1 MEVYLLIFDKL
12 KQIFK
17 GRDDDKN
24 IAESLIEDN
33 KEALDENIVYPES
46 ADESSTNMDN
56 DNNIPEEIDP
66 DALFVPELNKS
77 EEENYDESID
87 LLNPDDLEEAAI
99 NQAPNETA
107 EKVDY
112 DAEIEELLRQDAET
126 EIKDVDYEYIND
138 ISVYDTIRNR

>member
-87 LLNPDDLEEAAI
+87 LLNPDDLEEAVI
-99 NQAPNETA
+99 NQAPNETV

-112 DAEIEELLRQDAET
+112 EIGRAH
-126 EIKDVDYEYIND
+126 V
-138 ISVYDTIRNR
+138 

>member
-46 ADESSTNMDN
+46 ADESSTNMD
-56 DNNIPEEIDP
+56 I
-66 DALFVPELNKS
+66 
-77 EEENYDESID
+77 
-87 LLNPDDLEEAAI
+87 
-99 NQAPNETA
+99 
-107 EKVDY
+107 
-112 DAEIEELLRQDAET
+112 
-126 EIKDVDYEYIND
+126 
-138 ISVYDTIRNR
+138 

>member
-1 MEVYLLIFDKL
+1 MIFDKL

-87 LLNPDDLEEAAI
+87 LLNPDDLEEAVI
-99 NQAPNETA
+99 NQAPNETV

-112 DAEIEELLRQDAET
+112 DAEIEELLRQNTADLKTQNEERLSEMLIMST
-126 EIKDVDYEYIND
+126 
-138 ISVYDTIRNR
+138 